1 MMIRKG
7 AEAEIHLTVWLDT
20 QIIAKRRVPKNY
32 RLETLDRVLRT
43 RRTKMEAKLMAEAR
57 AIGISTPLI
66 YDIDTENSE
75 IIMEYIDGPRVKDV
89 LNQMSASQRRKVC
102 FEIGSA
108 IGKLHDNNIIHGDL
122 TTSNILY
129 IDDKIYF
136 IDFSLGEISEEI
148 ESKGVDL
155 HVLMEAYE
163 STHPGILDD
172 FEYIMKG
179 YRTEF
184 QDAPEV
190 EAKIQAIIDRG
201 RYT

>member
-1 MMIRKG
+1 MIIRKG
-7 AEAEIHLTVWLDT
+7 AEAEIHLATWLDKK
-20 QIIAKRRVPKNY
+20 IIAKRRVPKTY
-32 RLETLDRVLRT
+32 RLEVVDKVLRT

-66 YDIDTENSE
+66 YDIDTVNSE
-75 IIMEYIDGPRVKDV
+75 IIMEFIDGQRVKDV
-89 LNQMSASQRRKVC
+89 LNQMPASQRQKIC

-122 TTSNILY
+122 TTSNMLY
-129 IDDKIYF
+129 QDERIYF

-172 FEYIMKG
+172 FEYIMEG
-179 YRTEF
+179 YRLSFEG
-184 QDAPEV
+184 APEV